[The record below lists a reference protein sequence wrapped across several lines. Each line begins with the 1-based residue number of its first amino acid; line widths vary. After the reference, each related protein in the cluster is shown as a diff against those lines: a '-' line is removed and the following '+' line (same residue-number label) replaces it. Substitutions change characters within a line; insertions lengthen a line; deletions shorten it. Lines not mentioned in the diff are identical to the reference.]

1 MEYRRRSR
9 RKRANRRG
17 YSNYASERRGR
28 NEDGASF
35 GGALLILLL
44 TAGLIYLLLG
54 TSIGTWIAQNIFSSC
69 GSETITPDPTHQVG
83 DGDTTPEPAG
93 IDMHDDMKFPSLDV
107 FTLQMGVYSDTST
120 ASGLI
125 SSLKSLGA
133 AGYVFDSGNGYRVLA
148 SCYDTEAAAKSVC
161 ERLRD
166 QNYECVVYPISI
178 PEVNIGV
185 TCDETKLEAIRIA
198 VDYSYTVITDL
209 SKEVIS
215 FDSDERSVEY
225 GHAIG
230 NEILSNVKNVRNSI
244 AGISDSTGLIP
255 LLDKYFMNLE
265 GMLTTFIS
273 TNSENRVEVSGML
286 KYLHLDAICNY
297 ISMLSDI
304 KDLS

>member
-9 RKRANRRG
+9 RKRMHRRG
-17 YSNYASERRGR
+17 YSNYASERRSR
-28 NEDGASF
+28 NEDVSSF

-69 GSETITPDPTHQVG
+69 DSDTTPSPTTQVG
-83 DGDTTPEPAG
+83 DYDPTPG
-93 IDMHDDMKFPSLDV
+93 LSGTSVHDDMQFPALDV
-107 FTLQMGVYSDTST
+107 FSLQMGVYSDTST
-120 ASGLI
+120 ANGLI

-133 AGYVFDSGNGYRVLA
+133 AGYVFNSDNGYRVLA

-161 ERLRD
+161 ERLRS
-166 QNYECVVYPISI
+166 QNYECVIYPINV

-185 TCDETKLEAIRIA
+185 TCDEAKLEAIRIA

-209 SKEVIS
+209 SKEVLS

-230 NEILSNVKNVRNSI
+230 NEILSNVKNVRSSLS
-244 AGISDSTGLIP
+244 GISDSTGLIP
-255 LLDKYFMNLE
+255 LLDKYYMNLE
-265 GMLTTFIS
+265 GMLTTFVS
-273 TNSENRVEVSGML
+273 NNSENRVEVSGML

-297 ISMLSDI
+297 MSILTEI

>member
-9 RKRANRRG
+9 RKRTNRRG

-44 TAGLIYLLLG
+44 TAGLVYLLLG

-69 GSETITPDPTHQVG
+69 GSDTTPAPTHQVG
-83 DGDTTPEPAG
+83 EDNHTPEPAG
-93 IDMHDDMKFPSLDV
+93 TGTHDDMRFPSLDV
-107 FTLQMGVYSDTST
+107 FSLQMGVYADTST
-120 ASGLI
+120 ASELI

-133 AGYVFDSGNGYRVLA
+133 AGYVFNSNSGYRVLA

-161 ERLRD
+161 ERLRN
-166 QNYECVVYPISI
+166 QNYECVVYPISV

-185 TCDETKLEAIRIA
+185 TCDEAKLEAIRIA

-209 SKEVIS
+209 SKEVLS

-230 NEILSNVKNVRNSI
+230 NEILSNVKNVRNSLS
-244 AGISDSTGLIP
+244 GISDSTGLIP
-255 LLDKYFMNLE
+255 LLDKYYMNLE
-265 GMLTTFIS
+265 GMLTTFVS

-297 ISMLSDI
+297 MNILTEIKNLS
-304 KDLS
+304 